1 VILADGRDCIVEMS
15 DLASNRLGVFEEF
28 ALGRVLEDVLQDA
41 PNELKIES
49 VEIRQRNQPAG
60 RLVLL
65 R

>member
-1 VILADGRDCIVEMS
+1 MS

-49 VEIRQRNQPAG
+49 VEIRQRNQLAG